1 MFDTWDQATHM
12 RDKLYEVSRLAGYL
26 GALAGNIVD
35 DFDNARRCANTEA
48 QLRETL
54 KELNNKLEGL
64 NL

>member
-12 RDKLYEVSRLAGYL
+12 RDKLHEVSRLADTL

-35 DFDNARRCANTEA
+35 DFDNARRCAKTEA

-54 KELNNKLEGL
+54 KKLHAKLEGL